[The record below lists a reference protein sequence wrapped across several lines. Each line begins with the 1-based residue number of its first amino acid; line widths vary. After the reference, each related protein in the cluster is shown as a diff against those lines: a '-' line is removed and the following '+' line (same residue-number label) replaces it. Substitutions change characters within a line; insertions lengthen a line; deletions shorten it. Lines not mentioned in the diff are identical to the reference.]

1 MNTVENGN
9 TVSVHY
15 TGTLN
20 DGTQFDSSRER
31 EPLSFLVGVGQVI
44 PGFESAVLGMQEGET
59 KTISILAEN
68 AYGPKNDQAVQVV
81 ERSRFPNGFEGNVG
95 ESVTGQTGEGQAF
108 RATIVSVEENT
119 VTLDFNHPLAGQDLT
134 FEVELVSIL

>member
-31 EPLSFLVGVGQVI
+31 EPLSFLVGDGQVI
-44 PGFESAVLGMQEGET
+44 PGFESAVLGMQVGET
-59 KTISILAEN
+59 KTIAILAEN

>member
-1 MNTVENGN
+1 MNTVKNGN

-31 EPLSFLVGVGQVI
+31 EPLSFLVGDGQVI

-59 KTISILAEN
+59 KTVTILAEN

-81 ERSRFPNGFEGNVG
+81 ERNRFPNGFEGNVG

>member
-31 EPLSFLVGVGQVI
+31 EPLSFLVGDGQVI

-59 KTISILAEN
+59 KTVTILAEN

-81 ERSRFPNGFEGNVG
+81 ERNRFPNGFEGNVG

>member
-31 EPLSFLVGVGQVI
+31 EPLSFLVGDGQVI

-59 KTISILAEN
+59 KTITILAEN

-81 ERSRFPNGFEGNVG
+81 ERNRFPNGFEGNVG

>member
-31 EPLSFLVGVGQVI
+31 EPLSFLVGDGQVI

-59 KTISILAEN
+59 KTVTILAEN

-81 ERSRFPNGFEGNVG
+81 ERNRFPNGFEGNVG

-134 FEVELVSIL
+134 IEVELVSIL